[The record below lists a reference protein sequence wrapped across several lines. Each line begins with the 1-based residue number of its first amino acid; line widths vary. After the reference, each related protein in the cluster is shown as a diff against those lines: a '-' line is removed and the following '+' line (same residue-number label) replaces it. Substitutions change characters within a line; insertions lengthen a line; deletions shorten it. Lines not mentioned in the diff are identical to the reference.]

1 MSKKKNSQNVVI
13 LGAGISGLTV
23 SYFLNKFKV
32 KNIIIEKQD
41 KSGGLLRSFKIKNF
55 VFDNFIHISHAKKKI
70 VKNFFNKSAKNF
82 LINPRPNNLYKK
94 KWIDHS
100 PQFHLFP
107 LKFYE
112 KIKII
117 FDYITRNR
125 NENYKKENY
134 ENWLKG
140 TYGNYFA
147 RNFPM
152 KYTEKYWVTKS
163 RNMSTSWIKFRMQPV
178 NLKDLIIGAFF
189 KIYKNTFYSS
199 EMRYP
204 KYGGYGSYLKI
215 LEKNKSIKFKKI
227 IKKIN
232 LKKKEIY
239 LDRGKKIKY
248 SKLVSTIPLP
258 EFCNLSQNTP
268 LKVINASKK
277 LRCTAGILISMG
289 IRKKINMRTWFYIYD
304 KHFKAARIYSPTK
317 LSKFNAPKN
326 QSSLQAEIF
335 VDNKQVITKNYLNYI
350 KKNTIDNLVKIGIFK
365 KNDLEV
371 INIKVLR
378 YANVIFDKKYSKNRN
393 LILEHFK
400 KHDIDFVG
408 RFGKWAYLWS
418 DDCFLSGKLTAD
430 KIYKNI

>member
-1 MSKKKNSQNVVI
+1 
-13 LGAGISGLTV
+13 
-23 SYFLNKFKV
+23 
-32 KNIIIEKQD
+32 
-41 KSGGLLRSFKIKNF
+41 
-55 VFDNFIHISHAKKKI
+55 
-70 VKNFFNKSAKNF
+70 
-82 LINPRPNNLYKK
+82 
-94 KWIDHS
+94 
-100 PQFHLFP
+100 
-107 LKFYE
+107 
-112 KIKII
+112 
-117 FDYITRNR
+117 
-125 NENYKKENY
+125 
-134 ENWLKG
+134 
-140 TYGNYFA
+140 
-147 RNFPM
+147 
-152 KYTEKYWVTKS
+152 
-163 RNMSTSWIKFRMQPV
+163 MQPV